1 MQTYNNLPTPGTPTS
16 PQTAPSNTAMGGNAI
31 LSRGSRY
38 IGSPSYPS
46 SMVDLRRFPPANG
59 VTSLSFRAR
68 DSMTQFGSD
77 PKRRRYDEP
86 ASPILRPSS
95 IAVPTSFSQP
105 GRRPSMPHPE
115 GLNRGHS
122 ISISRSNPT
131 SGQPSRAVGPAL
143 APLQLDKSRDTASQ
157 GKAIEAM
164 VMSIPAL
171 NKIKVLS
178 KISPPLPIPGP
189 ASPPY
194 DTRGALI
201 AVEGS
206 NEDAI
211 RLTATYL
218 KEYLERDGD
227 YKVRLL
233 LKPVN
238 TVFEDHAAWL
248 NTIMLY
254 HQESREII
262 KYITTGP
269 QSEEQIT
276 ASALHR
282 GSKTTS
288 DESKKGSDQEDDA
301 VAPPTASP
309 TPTTAGL
316 NPFHRIRQSIPI
328 IIAPRYQVSL
338 TDLAA
343 SQIPIGDEYSPSD
356 HWQWMA
362 TLWRGIVGPDVTID
376 IRIPGHPYGTGSGG
390 TPSPRNVNA
399 APPSAIGH
407 GRTLGLSPASGKDA
421 TLTGISN
428 SSSGSGGAVNQ
439 PSASSVSNAPVVDVR
454 LADARAVL
462 LRGEAS
468 GKVGEAGLRRMAF
481 EVGEWLRDV
490 ESRERDRELREK
502 GR

>member
-1 MQTYNNLPTPGTPTS
+1 
-16 PQTAPSNTAMGGNAI
+16 
-31 LSRGSRY
+31 
-38 IGSPSYPS
+38 
-46 SMVDLRRFPPANG
+46 
-59 VTSLSFRAR
+59 
-68 DSMTQFGSD
+68 
-77 PKRRRYDEP
+77 
-86 ASPILRPSS
+86 
-95 IAVPTSFSQP
+95 
-105 GRRPSMPHPE
+105 MPHPE
-115 GLNRGHS
+115 VLNRGQS
-122 ISISRSNPT
+122 VSISRPHPN
-131 SGQPSRAVGPAL
+131 SGQSNRAPGPAL
-143 APLQLDKSRDTASQ
+143 APLQVDKTRDAASH

-206 NEDAI
+206 SEEAI
-211 RLTATYL
+211 KLTATYL

-227 YKVRLL
+227 YRVRLL
-233 LKPVN
+233 LKPVE
-238 TVFEDHAAWL
+238 TTFEDHAAWL
-248 NTIMLY
+248 NTIILY

-262 KYITTGP
+262 KYITTVP
-269 QSEEQIT
+269 SSAEQIT
-276 ASALHR
+276 ASGSHR
-282 GSKTTS
+282 SSKTTS

-301 VAPPTASP
+301 AASPMASP
-309 TPTTAGL
+309 TPTTTSL
-316 NPFHRIRQSIPI
+316 NPFRRIRQPIPI

-343 SQIPIGDEYSPSD
+343 SQIPISDEYSPSD

-376 IRIPGHPYGTGSGG
+376 VKIPGHPYSAASSG
-390 TPSPRNVNA
+390 TPSPRNA
-399 APPSAIGH
+399 HTGSPSTTGQS
-407 GRTLGLSPASGKDA
+407 RNSRLSPGPGKEASM
-421 TLTGISN
+421 TGVSN
-428 SSSGSGGAVNQ
+428 SSGASGGAVSQ
-439 PSASSVSNAPVVDVR
+439 TSSSSASNVPVVDVR
-454 LADARAVL
+454 LADSRAVL
-462 LRGEAS
+462 LRGEVG
-468 GKVGEAGLRRMAF
+468 GKVGEGGLRRMAF